1 MDKIYS
7 VTQVTSY
14 LKKLIGTDFLLRS
27 LCVRGE
33 LSNVKY
39 HVSGHIYFTV
49 KDDGAA
55 LSGVMFASDTGALD
69 FRLADGMKVEIT
81 GGIGVYEKAGSYQI
95 YAKRIKREGR
105 GELFERYLKLKE
117 ELEEMGMFSDE
128 YKRPIPGYIKRLG
141 VVTAS
146 TGAAV
151 RDIINI
157 TRRRNPY
164 VEIVLY
170 PAKVQ
175 GEGAPASI
183 AENIRLANELASGGL
198 RIDTLIVGRG
208 GGSPEDLAAF
218 NDEGVARAIFASVIP
233 VISAVGHESDFS
245 ISDLVADVRAETP
258 TAAADMAVMNTFE
271 LREDISAY
279 KLTLVRSIR
288 QKIEAERLLLTS
300 RTELL
305 QSNMR
310 RKVSDARSSVEKAMI
325 MIRENDPRN
334 VFAKGYAAVTDEDGS
349 IIPDTSGIT
358 VGGTYEVRMRDGSF
372 TASVTDISRKDSSD
386 GR

>member
-1 MDKIYS
+1 MRAVT
-7 VTQVTSY
+7 VTQVNEY
-14 LKKLIGTDFLLRS
+14 IAKRLRDDQN
-27 LCVRGE
+27 LRRLPVEGE
-33 LSNVKY
+33 ISALSR
-39 HVSGHIYFTV
+39 SGPHIYLTL
-49 KDDGAA
+49 KD
-55 LSGVMFASDTGALD
+55 
-69 FRLADGMKVEIT
+69 
-81 GGIGVYEKAGSYQI
+81 AGSMLKCAVWASNI
-95 YAKRIKREGR
+95 PRIDPSLLENGRKVIAVGDISPYPKGGSYSFSITHMEDAGEGDLMAEFNR
-105 GELFERYLKLKE
+105 VRKLLEKEGLFDRKWKKPLPEFPLRV
-117 ELEEMGMFSDE
+117 GIITS
-128 YKRPIPGYIKRLG
+128 
-141 VVTAS
+141 S
-146 TGAAV
+146 TGAAIE
-151 RDIINI
+151 DIKKII
-157 TRRRNPY
+157 TSKNDLTDILIFPTQ
-164 VEIVLY
+164 
-170 PAKVQ
+170 VQ
-175 GEGAPASI
+175 GEGAPSSI

-271 LREDISAY
+271 LREAISAY